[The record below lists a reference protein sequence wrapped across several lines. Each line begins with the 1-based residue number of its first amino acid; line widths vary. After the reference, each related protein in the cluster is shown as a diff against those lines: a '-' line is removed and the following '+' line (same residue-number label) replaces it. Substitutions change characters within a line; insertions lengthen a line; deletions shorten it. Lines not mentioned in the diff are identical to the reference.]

1 MALRRIASASLV
13 LGIVGSLAGATGA
26 FASDTATS
34 SIAAYTL
41 IAPTSE
47 VPSGLLA
54 RAVVAS
60 GAGCPSLT
68 GSTDTGKRFS
78 LRMQLR
84 PKPALAGAAYSA
96 VEVCERSIP
105 VGTASAM
112 VGSRVIPASLPS
124 RIERIAISGDS
135 GCRITSWEVQDCANT
150 SAWPLARISRNIAK
164 DNPDVIIN
172 LGDYFYREAVCPA
185 DNQSLC
191 ASSPPPPGNLP
202 VTGSA
207 MGWIADALIPMQPVF
222 DAAPIL
228 MLRGNHESCARGGI
242 GFFLFFSPQRSTAL
256 QCAPSIVDGA
266 VVVPSNDISPTWHAI
281 WQVGSSDATAHT
293 LDLEVIDSA
302 YGQDATV
309 NSFAAIQR
317 SSYEAAASHVS
328 KSRPDEA
335 WLLTHRPIF
344 GMTSAELTNG
354 GPVWSSQD
362 QAAASQGLLGGFSLL
377 LSSHIHV
384 AQAVNIPGQPGQ
396 IVLGNG
402 ASALFPATGYDTP
415 SYGPLSNLDGSALSP
430 LATPYPAPTNSW
442 TDVRFG
448 YVIATPSARSTRW
461 AFEHRDERGKPF
473 ASCVVANRSATC
485 RTTN

>member
-1 MALRRIASASLV
+1 MILRRSAPLCLV
-13 LGIVGSLAGATGA
+13 LGLATSLAGATGV
-26 FASDTATS
+26 FAADSATS
-34 SIAAYTL
+34 SIASYTL
-41 IAPTSE
+41 IAPKSE

-54 RAVVAS
+54 RAVIAS
-60 GAGCPSLT
+60 GAGCPALT
-68 GSTDTGKRFS
+68 GRTAGGQSFA

-96 VEVCERSIP
+96 VEVCERGIP
-105 VGTASAM
+105 TGTVSAM

-124 RIERIAISGDS
+124 RIERIALSGDS
-135 GCRITSWEVQDCANT
+135 GCRISSWEVQDCSNT
-150 SAWPLARISRNIAK
+150 SAWPLARISRNMAK

-185 DNQSLC
+185 TDQGLC
-191 ASSPPPPGNLP
+191 ASNPPPPGNLP

-228 MLRGNHESCARGGI
+228 MVRGNHESCARGGI

-256 QCAPSIVDGA
+256 QCAPEMVDGA
-266 VVVPSNDISPTWHAI
+266 VVVPSNDISPTWNAT
-281 WQVGSSDATAHT
+281 WLVGDSDATAHT
-293 LDLEVIDSA
+293 LDLEIIDSA
-302 YGQDATV
+302 YGQDGTVDAYAAT
-309 NSFAAIQR
+309 QR
-317 SSYEAAASHVS
+317 SSYVAAASHVA

-344 GMTSAELTNG
+344 GMISTQFTDG
-354 GPVWSSQD
+354 GPVWTSAD
-362 QAAASQGLLGGFSLL
+362 QAAASQGLLGGFSLV

-384 AQAVNIPGQPGQ
+384 AQAVNIPGQPAQ

-402 ASALFPATGYDTP
+402 ATELDPTTGYDTP
-415 SYGPLSNLDGSALSP
+415 TYGPLSNVDGSALSP
-430 LATPYPAPTNSW
+430 LATPYPAPTSTW

-448 YVIATPSARSTRW
+448 YVIATPGARSTSW
-461 AFEHRDERGKPF
+461 MFERRDQRGKPF
-473 ASCVVANRSATC
+473 ASCAVAKRSANC
-485 RTTN
+485 KATT